1 MYTRLVS
8 FLFYYTHWLSNDSYD
23 IWIHY
28 LFVTKR
34 NRKKMYL
41 LYGHIS
47 KAEAEEELM
56 HIDYILRYCDVY
68 YL

>member
-1 MYTRLVS
+1 
-8 FLFYYTHWLSNDSYD
+8 
-23 IWIHY
+23 
-28 LFVTKR
+28 
-34 NRKKMYL
+34 MYL